1 MEPHLRQSQVTV
13 RTAAI
18 LLAAFIALGPPTAS
32 GQKAPAFYYN
42 LDKEI
47 KIEGVIRDI
56 RLEPR
61 YENSAPFLIILM
73 DDARSGRTYS
83 VEVSPAGFFEQDF
96 HKGEKI
102 KVIGSL
108 CNMGLACC
116 AVIARE
122 VQCRGSTWAVRDKQG
137 FPNWKK
143 GSMSGMGHK
152 IGKGGC

>member
-1 MEPHLRQSQVTV
+1 VTV
-13 RTAAI
+13 RIAAI
-18 LLAAFIALGPPTAS
+18 LLAAVITLGPSPAA
-32 GQKAPAFYYN
+32 GQKAPPFYYN

-61 YENSAPFLIILM
+61 YESSAPFLIILI
-73 DDARSGRTYS
+73 DDTKSGRAYS

-102 KVIGSL
+102 KIVGSL
-108 CNMGLACC
+108 CNMELVCC
-116 AVIARE
+116 DVIARE

-137 FPNWKK
+137 FPNWRK
-143 GSMSGMGHK
+143 GSMSGTGRK
-152 IGKGGC
+152 VGKSGC

>member
-1 MEPHLRQSQVTV
+1 MEPRLRQSQVTV

-18 LLAAFIALGPPTAS
+18 LLAVFIALGPSPAA
-32 GQKAPAFYYN
+32 GQKAPPFYYN

-61 YENSAPFLIILM
+61 YESSAPFLIILM
-73 DDARSGRTYS
+73 DDAKSGRAYS
-83 VEVSPAGFFEQDF
+83 VEAGPAGFFEQDF

-102 KVIGSL
+102 KIVGSL
-108 CNMGLACC
+108 CNMELVCC
-116 AVIARE
+116 DVIARE

-137 FPNWKK
+137 FPNWRK
-143 GSMSGMGHK
+143 GSMSGMGRK
-152 IGKGGC
+152 IEKSGC

>member
-1 MEPHLRQSQVTV
+1 MEPLRRKSQVTF
-13 RTAAI
+13 RTTAI
-18 LLAAFIALGPPTAS
+18 LLAFLFSLGPRQAT
-32 GQKAPAFYYN
+32 GQKTPPFYYN

-61 YENSAPFLIILM
+61 YESSAPFLIILM
-73 DDARSGRTYS
+73 DDAKSGRAYS

-102 KVIGSL
+102 KIVGSL
-108 CNMGLACC
+108 CNMELVCC
-116 AVIARE
+116 DVIARE
-122 VQCRGSTWAVRDKQG
+122 VQCGGSTWAVRDKQG
-137 FPNWKK
+137 FPNWRK
-143 GSMSGMGHK
+143 GSMSGMGRK

>member
-1 MEPHLRQSQVTV
+1 MEPRFKQSQMSV
-13 RTAAI
+13 RTATI
-18 LLAAFIALGPPTAS
+18 VLAVLFAVGPPSAS
-32 GQKAPAFYYN
+32 GQKAPPFYYN

-73 DDARSGRTYS
+73 EDTRSGRTYS

-102 KVIGSL
+102 KVVGSL
-108 CNMGLACC
+108 CNMELVCC
-116 AVIARE
+116 DVIARE
-122 VQCRGSTWAVRDKQG
+122 VQCRGSSWAVRDKQG
-137 FPNWKK
+137 FPNWRK
-143 GSMSGMGHK
+143 GSMSGMGRK
-152 IGKGGC
+152 IGKDGC